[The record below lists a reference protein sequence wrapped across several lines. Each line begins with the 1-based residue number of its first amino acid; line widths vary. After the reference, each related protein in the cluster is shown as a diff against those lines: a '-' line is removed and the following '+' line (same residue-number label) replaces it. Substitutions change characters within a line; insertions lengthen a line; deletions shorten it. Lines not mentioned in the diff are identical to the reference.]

1 MNIVSSTFARSL
13 FVVGVSAAIAAI
25 PLFILVWMLN
35 ASDNHDPKVQQAS
48 AIKPVGQLKSWKTIV
63 IEAGS
68 GKKRTPQFL
77 LQGGQQRIKFT
88 VQGAFNPS
96 LTIYV
101 VPEGKTTDD
110 VKPEVLDAT
119 SNGETTLFKSAGSY
133 YVETE
138 ATGSSWSFE
147 VAELQL

>member
-1 MNIVSSTFARSL
+1 MNIVSSSFARSL
-13 FVVGVSAAIAAI
+13 FIVGVSAAIAAI

-35 ASDNHDPKVQQAS
+35 ASDNHDQKVQQAS

-68 GKKRTPQFL
+68 GKKRTPLFR

-88 VQGAFNPS
+88 VQGAFDPS

-101 VPEGKTTDD
+101 VPEGQTADD
-110 VKPEVLDAT
+110 VKPDVLGAT
-119 SNGETTLFKSAGSY
+119 SNGDTTLFKTPGLY
-133 YVETE
+133 YIETE